1 MTARW
6 FTFFV
11 WAAAAASAM
20 FWGLKV
26 LVKPPPG
33 PPLVQVATG
42 QGAPRGDL
50 TRLLGVDAAPAGPGG
65 SQEPPPDGRFSLIGV
80 VSPRATQA
88 AVEGVALISVDGK
101 PAKAFRIGAVVDGEP
116 LVALVAREQEAVGG
130 LGGRGRDQLRDRVR
144 ELLQAVFAHDVQA
157 AVARVR
163 QEVGAEQLRC
173 QN

>member
-1 MTARW
+1 MYLW
-6 FTFFV
+6 
-11 WAAAAASAM
+11 
-20 FWGLKV
+20 L
-26 LVKPPPG
+26 
-33 PPLVQVATG
+33 QTG
-42 QGAPRGDL
+42 RV
-50 TRLLGVDAAPAGPGG
+50 R
-65 SQEPPPDGRFSLIGV
+65 GV
-80 VSPRATQA
+80 VVVGHVEDHLAGGDVEHADGVLGA
-88 AVEGVALISVDGK
+88 ADEDEAVVGERDLGGEGVGGERVELVA
-101 PAKAFRIGAVVDGEP
+101 GAVVDGEP